1 MLRPHEAQALL
12 LAKHRPTYC
21 LQILSETLKV
31 RCYHQL
37 HVLLDDFVRTCL
49 K

>member
-1 MLRPHEAQALL
+1 MLRPHEAEALL

-31 RCYHQL
+31 GFFLTRDSSY
-37 HVLLDDFVRTCL
+37 R
-49 K
+49 